1 MYLKKYRSIE
11 KPFLL
16 IIQDEYLRK
25 NTLEQRKP
33 IRYLIILL
41 QDQVINKTEINQHQN
56 KLYLFC
62 LIEQGRL
69 RSESSS

>member
-1 MYLKKYRSIE
+1 MMKSLKYFFS
-11 KPFLL
+11 FFF
-16 IIQDEYLRK
+16 
-25 NTLEQRKP
+25 EQRKP